1 MQFADYYRNLR
12 VPILFFMCPSDTF
25 ISLFIVQNSLK
36 ETVMSRR
43 IMTVLNTKEARE
55 AIKSIGAGLD
65 LYNQGNP
72 YISLRPKSIFTV
84 MGVKHV
90 IDIRNIGKIQGR
102 LGTVDDIYALGLLD
116 QSLYPDFLDNV
127 GK

>member
-1 MQFADYYRNLR
+1 
-12 VPILFFMCPSDTF
+12 MCPSDTF

-43 IMTVLNTKEARE
+43 VMTVLNTREARE
-55 AIKSIGAGLD
+55 AIESIGAVLD
-65 LYNQGNP
+65 QYNKGNP
-72 YISLRPKSIFTV
+72 YISLRPKTIYTYRDY
-84 MGVKHV
+84 KHV
-90 IDIRNIGKIQGR
+90 IDIRNVGKIQGK
-102 LGTVDDIYALGLLD
+102 LGTVEDIYALGLLD